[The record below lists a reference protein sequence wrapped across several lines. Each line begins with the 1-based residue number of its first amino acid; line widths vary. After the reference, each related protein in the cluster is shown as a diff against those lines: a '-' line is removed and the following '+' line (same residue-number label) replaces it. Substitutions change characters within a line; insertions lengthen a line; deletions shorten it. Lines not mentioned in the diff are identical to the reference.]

1 MAEVLA
7 LCAAFLFAF
16 AATLQQKGALG
27 MGEVSLASPSSFVRL
42 ARQKFWLLGTMALL
56 VGYAVQAA
64 ALDRG
69 RLAVIQPLLVMTI
82 VFALPLGYWLT
93 NQRVGRPEVLGAG
106 VVVLGLALFTV
117 VGEAAEGR
125 DNAPANEWAIVTVL
139 LGIVSVVLVVLGGR
153 GPLGRKAAFYGAAA
167 GILFG
172 LSASLCKPTVE
183 IFHDDGLW
191 TTLSSWEFYAFALAG
206 ITAFLVQQVSLATGR
221 LAASVATVSVCN
233 PLVSI
238 LIGTLLLQERLSEPT
253 WHKLVAYAGLAI
265 ALGGAVAI
273 SRATEGDVDAG
284 MSDDERSPL
293 PAPAT

>member
-1 MAEVLA
+1 MAESLA
-7 LCAAFLFAF
+7 LVAAFFFAL

-27 MGEVSLASPSSFVRL
+27 MGEVSLGSPSSFVLL
-42 ARQKFWLLGTMALL
+42 AKQKIWLVGTIALLG
-56 VGYAVQAA
+56 GYAFQAA

-69 RLAVIQPLLVMTI
+69 RLAVVQPLLVMTI

-93 NQRVGRPEVLGAG
+93 SQHVGRTEVVGAC

-139 LGIVSVVLVVLGGR
+139 VVIASVVLVVLGGR
-153 GPLGRKAAFYGAAA
+153 GSIGRKAGLYGAAA

-191 TTLSSWEFYAFALAG
+191 ATFSSWEFYAFALAG
-206 ITAFLVQQVSLATGR
+206 IIAFVIQQVSLATGR
-221 LAASVATVSVCN
+221 LAASVATVSVFN

-238 LIGTLLLQERLSEPT
+238 LIGTLLLEERLSEPA
-253 WHKLVAYAGLAI
+253 WHKLVAYSGLAL

-273 SRATEGDVDAG
+273 SRASEGDKEAG
-284 MSDDERSPL
+284 SSDLGQPSV